1 MTKLEQIRTVIS
13 EKGRLLVLFSGG
25 LDSTVLAKLSYFTLG
40 EGACALTIDS
50 AIISRKEI
58 EEARSIARLIG
69 IRHLVLELD
78 ELASDSTFAANPPDR
93 CYRCRKLRHA
103 VVRAWAQENDFET
116 IADGMNSSD
125 LGDYRPGLKASAEDG
140 IWQPFI
146 ELGVTKDDLRAM
158 ARSLELPVWDK
169 PSQACLCSRF
179 PYGFGL
185 KKELLQ
191 RVEAAEEYVKGLGF
205 RDVRVRYFP
214 YDTAFVEVDDL
225 DKALYDRVP
234 IVQHLRELGFS
245 FVSLDLEGFASG
257 KMNRV
262 IPGSRKV
269 S

>member
-1 MTKLEQIRTVIS
+1 LTKLEQLRDAVS
-13 EKGRLLVLFSGG
+13 AKRRLLVLFSGG
-25 LDSTVLAKLSYFTLG
+25 LDSTVLAKIGYDALG
-40 EGACALTIDS
+40 EGSCALTIDS
-50 AIISRKEI
+50 AIIPRSEI
-58 EEARSIARLIG
+58 KEARSLSELIG
-69 IRHLVLELD
+69 IRHVVLEFD

-93 CYRCRKLRHA
+93 CYRCRKLRQA
-103 VVRAWAQENDFET
+103 VVRTWAQENGFET

-125 LGDYRPGLKASAEDG
+125 LGDYRPGLKAAAEDG

-158 ARSLELPVWDK
+158 ARSLELPIWDK

-179 PYGFGL
+179 PYGFRL
-185 KKELLQ
+185 EKELLQ

-262 IPGSRKV
+262 IPPSKT
-269 S
+269 

>member
-1 MTKLEQIRTVIS
+1 LTKLEQLKCAIS
-13 EKGRLLVLFSGG
+13 AKERLLVLFSGG
-25 LDSTVLAKLSYFTLG
+25 LDSTVLAKLSYDALG

-50 AIISRKEI
+50 PIIPRREI
-58 EEARSIARLIG
+58 NEARSLSELIG
-69 IRHLVLELD
+69 IRHVVLELD
-78 ELASDSTFAANPPDR
+78 ELASDSRFAANPPDR
-93 CYRCRKLRHA
+93 CYLCRKLRQA
-103 VVRAWAQENDFET
+103 VVHTWAHENDFEI

-125 LGDYRPGLKASAEDG
+125 LIDYRPGLKASAEDG

-146 ELGVTKDDLRAM
+146 DLGVTKDDLRAM
-158 ARSLELPVWDK
+158 AKSLDLPIWDK

-179 PYGFGL
+179 PYGFHIE
-185 KKELLQ
+185 KELLQ

-234 IVQHLRELGFS
+234 LVQHLRELGFS

-262 IPGSRKV
+262 IPPSKT
-269 S
+269 

>member
-1 MTKLEQIRTVIS
+1 LTKLEQLRDAIS
-13 EKGRLLVLFSGG
+13 AKGRLLVLFSGG
-25 LDSTVLAKLSYFTLG
+25 LDSTVLAKLSYDALG

-50 AIISRKEI
+50 AIIPRNEI
-58 EEARSIARLIG
+58 KEARSLSELIG
-69 IRHLVLELD
+69 IRHVVLELD
-78 ELASDSTFAANPPDR
+78 ELASDSGFADNPPDR
-93 CYRCRKLRHA
+93 CYLCRKLRQA
-103 VVRAWAQENDFET
+103 VVRTWAQENDFKT

-158 ARSLELPVWDK
+158 ARSLELPIWDK

-179 PYGFGL
+179 PYGFRL
-185 KKELLQ
+185 EKELLQ

-245 FVSLDLEGFASG
+245 FVSLDLEGFVSG

-262 IPGSRKV
+262 IPPSKT
-269 S
+269 

>member
-1 MTKLEQIRTVIS
+1 LTKLEQLKCAIS
-13 EKGRLLVLFSGG
+13 AKKRLLVLFSGG
-25 LDSTVLAKLSYFTLG
+25 LDSTVLAKLSYDALG

-50 AIISRKEI
+50 AIIPRREI
-58 EEARSIARLIG
+58 NEARALSELIG
-69 IRHLVLELD
+69 IRHVVLELD
-78 ELASDSTFAANPPDR
+78 ELASDSGFAANPPDR
-93 CYRCRKLRHA
+93 CYRCRKLRQA
-103 VVRAWAQENDFET
+103 VVRTWAHENDFET

-146 ELGVTKDDLRAM
+146 DLGLTKDDLRAM
-158 ARSLELPVWDK
+158 AKSLDLLIWDK

-179 PYGFGL
+179 PYGFRIE
-185 KKELLQ
+185 KELLQ

-205 RDVRVRYFP
+205 RDVRVRHFP

-234 IVQHLRELGFS
+234 IVQRLRELGFS

-262 IPGSRKV
+262 IPPSKT
-269 S
+269 